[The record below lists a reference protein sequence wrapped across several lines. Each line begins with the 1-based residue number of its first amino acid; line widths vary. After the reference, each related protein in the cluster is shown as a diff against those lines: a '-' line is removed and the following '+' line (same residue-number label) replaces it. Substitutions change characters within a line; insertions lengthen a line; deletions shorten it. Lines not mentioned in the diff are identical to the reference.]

1 MLYFTSQQNSF
12 KKFPQQFPNGILN
25 YGSRC
30 MHKSFHYYIFF
41 TGFVAHHYNENIGII
56 LTVKGEIV
64 IFEKS
69 VVFKQEGYHDWCKI
83 DQVQQLTVG
92 SYVKLRKHPSNVAEK
107 VWSCHDFGTL
117 EPSRPASTN
126 VKGNFEFNT
135 FFLINEIFISQSYQ
149 YKCLRGK
156 AVKVS
161 HTKHSDPKI
170 AIQLKIND
178 FN

>member
-1 MLYFTSQQNSF
+1 MGFSIMVHCVCIIHFIITF
-12 KKFPQQFPNGILN
+12 
-25 YGSRC
+25 
-30 MHKSFHYYIFF
+30 FF

-126 VKGNFEFNT
+126 VKGDILNLLGVLFVIYLLHVNLYQSLSSFHQLTQKMTRNFLGIPQTNAGFVNVMFKSVIYNT
-135 FFLINEIFISQSYQ
+135 FLLIS
-149 YKCLRGK
+149 KL
-156 AVKVS
+156 
-161 HTKHSDPKI
+161 
-170 AIQLKIND
+170 
-178 FN
+178 

>member
-1 MLYFTSQQNSF
+1 
-12 KKFPQQFPNGILN
+12 
-25 YGSRC
+25 

-41 TGFVAHHYNENIGII
+41 TGFVAHHYNESIGII

-126 VKGNFEFNT
+126 VKGDILNLLGLLLVVLFVIYLLHVNLYQSLSFSHQLAQKMTRNFLGIPQTNAGFVNVM
-135 FFLINEIFISQSYQ
+135 FKI
-149 YKCLRGK
+149 RGLN
-156 AVKVS
+156 
-161 HTKHSDPKI
+161 
-170 AIQLKIND
+170 QL
-178 FN
+178 FTTHFY

>member
-1 MLYFTSQQNSF
+1 MKCCILQAN
-12 KKFPQQFPNGILN
+12 KEVLNFPQQFPNGILN
-25 YGSRC
+25 YGSLC
-30 MHKSFHYYIFF
+30 MHNSFHYYIFS

-126 VKGNFEFNT
+126 VKG
-135 FFLINEIFISQSYQ
+135 IF
-149 YKCLRGK
+149 
-156 AVKVS
+156 
-161 HTKHSDPKI
+161 
-170 AIQLKIND
+170 
-178 FN
+178 

>member
-1 MLYFTSQQNSF
+1 MTVLFSKPTKQVLNFLQQCDSQLWFTS
-12 KKFPQQFPNGILN
+12 LL
-25 YGSRC
+25 
-30 MHKSFHYYIFF
+30 HFF

-126 VKGNFEFNT
+126 VKG
-135 FFLINEIFISQSYQ
+135 IF
-149 YKCLRGK
+149 
-156 AVKVS
+156 
-161 HTKHSDPKI
+161 
-170 AIQLKIND
+170 
-178 FN
+178 

>member
-1 MLYFTSQQNSF
+1 MVHCVCIIHFIITF
-12 KKFPQQFPNGILN
+12 
-25 YGSRC
+25 
-30 MHKSFHYYIFF
+30 FF

-126 VKGNFEFNT
+126 VKGI
-135 FFLINEIFISQSYQ
+135 FFDPLRTSICNLTYYRLIFI
-149 YKCLRGK
+149 KG
-156 AVKVS
+156 S
-161 HTKHSDPKI
+161 HSS
-170 AIQLKIND
+170 IN
-178 FN
+178 

>member
-1 MLYFTSQQNSF
+1 MTLEVMSVWLWSFLNDGSKWVNFWRKNKHSQMKLLNLTSYKRSL
-12 KKFPQQFPNGILN
+12 KVFPNNFWVGFSILVH
-25 YGSRC
+25 C
-30 MHKSFHYYIFF
+30 DLCIHKLFHHYYFF

-126 VKGNFEFNT
+126 VKGNFEFNSS
-135 FFLINEIFISQSYQ
+135 FFN
-149 YKCLRGK
+149 R
-156 AVKVS
+156 
-161 HTKHSDPKI
+161 
-170 AIQLKIND
+170 
-178 FN
+178 

>member
-1 MLYFTSQQNSF
+1 
-12 KKFPQQFPNGILN
+12 
-25 YGSRC
+25 
-30 MHKSFHYYIFF
+30 MHNSFHYYIFS
-41 TGFVAHHYNENIGII
+41 TGFVAHHYNESIGII

-126 VKGNFEFNT
+126 VKGI
-135 FFLINEIFISQSYQ
+135 FFYPQ
-149 YKCLRGK
+149 
-156 AVKVS
+156 
-161 HTKHSDPKI
+161 
-170 AIQLKIND
+170 D
-178 FN
+178 FYL